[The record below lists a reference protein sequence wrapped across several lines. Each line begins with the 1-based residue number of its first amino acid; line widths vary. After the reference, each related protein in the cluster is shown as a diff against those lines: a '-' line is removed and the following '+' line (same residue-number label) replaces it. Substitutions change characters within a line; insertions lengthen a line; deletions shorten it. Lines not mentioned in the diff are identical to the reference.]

1 MIVTNCTSDVC
12 QCAKRKNCPRAKS
25 LLEIGII
32 ADEDI
37 RLSRDKLK
45 KEVCNSNYHY
55 VQSGEF
61 IQINDTG
68 NGFKLLHFKVDKTF
82 KNGIFFYCFISFFVL
97 LYFVI
102 NFLDHKD
109 DDAFFWILLNKEC
122 DEVEIELNKEFIIF
136 GKIVDQMRTLDGG
149 SIMYKFD
156 EKLREDSSHRNLY
169 SLKLWLEG
177 ELIKNG
183 GTICA
188 Q

>member
-1 MIVTNCTSDVC
+1 MV
-12 QCAKRKNCPRAKS
+12 
-25 LLEIGII
+25 
-32 ADEDI
+32 
-37 RLSRDKLK
+37 
-45 KEVCNSNYHY
+45 
-55 VQSGEF
+55 
-61 IQINDTG
+61 
-68 NGFKLLHFKVDKTF
+68 
-82 KNGIFFYCFISFFVL
+82 FFYCFIYLFFIVL
-97 LYFVI
+97 LCFVI

-109 DDAFFWILLNKEC
+109 DDVFFWILLNKEC

>member
-37 RLSRDKLK
+37 RFSRDKLK
-45 KEVCNSNYHY
+45 KEVCNSNYQY

-82 KNGIFFYCFISFFVL
+82 KNGIFFILFLFIVLFLFLFVL
-97 LYFVI
+97 FM
-102 NFLDHKD
+102 
-109 DDAFFWILLNKEC
+109 
-122 DEVEIELNKEFIIF
+122 FII
-136 GKIVDQMRTLDGG
+136 
-149 SIMYKFD
+149 MY
-156 EKLREDSSHRNLY
+156 Y
-169 SLKLWLEG
+169 
-177 ELIKNG
+177 
-183 GTICA
+183 
-188 Q
+188 